1 MKIIPVILISILL
14 TGCIF
19 NRKPD
24 KSEPPAVPPA
34 VTTQKFN
41 IDSGLLVLC
50 PRLPETLAI
59 TSFEDVVAVYGEL
72 ATQYVACANRQA
84 DSVRVLKQIG
94 NIK

>member
-14 TGCIF
+14 TGCGF
-19 NRKPD
+19 LKKPD
-24 KSEPPAVPPA
+24 KPEPAAVPEI
-34 VTTQKFN
+34 TTQKFN